1 MSSSRTATVP
11 ANPRTDR
18 RCCRFSHLHP
28 DRPGRL
34 RRYPSDMS
42 DAEWLLTEPL
52 LPAPAA
58 TTYWGGGRETYCR
71 RQVVD
76 AIRYLVDNGVKW
88 RALPADFPAWP
99 VVYRY
104 FRRFEAAESTVYA
117 VDELRRRL
125 RAAVGRDPEPTAAVI
140 DSQSV
145 AGAAT
150 VGRATRGY
158 DKGKNVNGRKRHI
171 AVDTLGLLIAVL
183 VLAADVQDRDGG
195 LDLLCLMRATCA
207 NVRLVWAD
215 GGYAG
220 KLVIAARRRL
230 GLALRIVKRNDDVHG
245 FVVLPRRWVVERSFG
260 WTRNSRRT
268 VRDYER
274 LPEHSEAM
282 VRWSAIILMTR
293 RATRHGIRS

>member
-1 MSSSRTATVP
+1 MSSSRSPGVSAISGFDAV
-11 ANPRTDR
+11 
-18 RCCRFSHLHP
+18 CCGYARLHP
-28 DRPGRL
+28 GRAARP
-34 RRYPSDMS
+34 RRYPSDMT
-42 DAEWLLTEPL
+42 DAEWALTEPL

-58 TTYWGGGRETYCR
+58 ATYWGGGRETYCR

-76 AIRYLVDNGVKW
+76 AIRYLVDNGCKW
-88 RALPADFPAWP
+88 RALPVDLPPWA

-104 FRRFEAAESTVYA
+104 FRRFERAESTVNA
-117 VDELRRRL
+117 VDELRRRI
-125 RAAVGRDPEPTAAVI
+125 RVAEGRDPEPTAAVI

-145 AGAAT
+145 PGAST
-150 VGRATRGY
+150 VGRDTRGY
-158 DKGKNVNGRKRHI
+158 DAGKNVNGRKRHV
-171 AVDTLGLLIAVL
+171 AVDTLGLLICVL
-183 VLAADVQDRDGG
+183 VLAADVQDRDAG

-207 NVRLVWAD
+207 KVRLIWAD

-220 KLVIAARRRL
+220 KLVDAVRRRL
-230 GLALRIVKRNDDVHG
+230 GLTLQIVKRTDDMTG
-245 FVVLPRRWVVERSFG
+245 FVVLPRRWVVERTFG

-293 RATRHGIRS
+293 RATRYGI

>member
-1 MSSSRTATVP
+1 VSSSRTATAL
-11 ANPRTDR
+11 ANLQSSTP
-18 RCCRFSHLHP
+18 CCRFSHLHP
-28 DRPGRL
+28 DQPARAP
-34 RRYPSDMS
+34 RYPSDMS
-42 DAEWLLTEPL
+42 DAEWRLTEPL
-52 LPAPAA
+52 LPAPAC

-71 RQVVD
+71 RHVID

-88 RALPADFPAWP
+88 RALPADFPSWP

-104 FRRFEAAESTVYA
+104 FRRFEAAEGTMHA
-117 VDELRRRL
+117 VDELRRRI
-125 RAAVGRDPEPTAAVI
+125 RAAEGRNSEPTAAVI

-145 AGAAT
+145 QGATT

-171 AVDTLGLLIAVL
+171 AVDTLGLLICVL

-207 NVRLVWAD
+207 KVRLVWAD

-220 KLVIAARRRL
+220 ALVHTLRRRL
-230 GLALRIVKRNDDVHG
+230 GLTLQIVKRTDDMKG
-245 FVVLPRRWVVERSFG
+245 FVVLPRRWVVERTFG
-260 WTRNSRRT
+260 WTRNCRRT

-293 RATRHGIRS
+293 RATRYGL

>member
-1 MSSSRTATVP
+1 MSSFRDAVMP
-11 ANPRTDR
+11 ASPLVAEV
-18 RCCRFSHLHP
+18 CCRFAHLHP
-28 DRPGRL
+28 DTPRRAH
-34 RRYPSDMS
+34 RYPSDMS
-42 DAEWLLTEPL
+42 DAEWMLTEPL
-52 LPAPAA
+52 LPAPACA
-58 TTYWGGGRETYCR
+58 TYWGGGREAYCR
-71 RQVVD
+71 RQIVD

-88 RALPADFPAWP
+88 RALPSDFPAWP

-104 FRRFEAAESTVYA
+104 FRRFETAEATVHA
-117 VDELRRRL
+117 VDVLRRRI
-125 RAAVGRDPEPTAAVI
+125 RAAAGRDPEPTAAVI
-140 DSQSV
+140 DSQCV

-171 AVDTLGLLIAVL
+171 AVDTLGLLICVL
-183 VLAADVQDRDGG
+183 VLGADVQDRDGG

-207 NVRLVWAD
+207 TVRLVWAD

-220 KLVIAARRRL
+220 KLVIAVRRHL
-230 GLALRIVKRNDDVHG
+230 GLILQIVKRNDGVQG

-293 RATRHGIRS
+293 RAARHET

>member
-1 MSSSRTATVP
+1 VSSSRTATAL
-11 ANPRTDR
+11 ANLQSSTP
-18 RCCRFSHLHP
+18 CCRFSHLHP
-28 DRPGRL
+28 DQPARAP
-34 RRYPSDMS
+34 RYPSDMS
-42 DAEWLLTEPL
+42 DAEWRLTEPL
-52 LPAPAA
+52 LPAPAC

-71 RQVVD
+71 RHVID

-88 RALPADFPAWP
+88 RALPADFPSWP

-104 FRRFEAAESTVYA
+104 FRRFEAAEGTMHA
-117 VDELRRRL
+117 VDELRRRI
-125 RAAVGRDPEPTAAVI
+125 RAAEGRNSEPTAAVI

-145 AGAAT
+145 QGATT

-171 AVDTLGLLIAVL
+171 AVDTLGLLICVL

-207 NVRLVWAD
+207 KVRLVWAD

-220 KLVIAARRRL
+220 ALVHTLRRRL
-230 GLALRIVKRNDDVHG
+230 GLTLQIVKRTDDMKG
-245 FVVLPRRWVVERSFG
+245 FVVLPRRWVVERTFG
-260 WTRNSRRT
+260 WTRNCRGT

-293 RATRHGIRS
+293 RATRYGL

>member
-1 MSSSRTATVP
+1 MSSSRTATAL
-11 ANPRTDR
+11 ANLQSSTP
-18 RCCRFSHLHP
+18 CCRFSHLHP
-28 DRPGRL
+28 DQPARAP
-34 RRYPSDMS
+34 RYPSDMS
-42 DAEWLLTEPL
+42 DAEWRLTEPL
-52 LPAPAA
+52 LPAPAC

-71 RQVVD
+71 RHVID

-88 RALPADFPAWP
+88 RALPADFPSWP

-104 FRRFEAAESTVYA
+104 FRRFEAAEGTMHA
-117 VDELRRRL
+117 VDELRRRI
-125 RAAVGRDPEPTAAVI
+125 RAAEGRNSEPTAAVI

-145 AGAAT
+145 QGATT

-171 AVDTLGLLIAVL
+171 AVDTLGLLICVL

-207 NVRLVWAD
+207 KVRLVWAD

-220 KLVIAARRRL
+220 ALVHTLRRRL
-230 GLALRIVKRNDDVHG
+230 GLTLQIVKRTDDMKG
-245 FVVLPRRWVVERSFG
+245 FVVLPRRWVVERTFG
-260 WTRNSRRT
+260 WTRNCRGT

-293 RATRHGIRS
+293 RATRYGL

>member
-1 MSSSRTATVP
+1 MSSSRTATAL
-11 ANPRTDR
+11 ANLQSSTP
-18 RCCRFSHLHP
+18 CCRFSHLHP
-28 DRPGRL
+28 DQPARAP
-34 RRYPSDMS
+34 RYPSDMS
-42 DAEWLLTEPL
+42 DAEWRLTEPL
-52 LPAPAA
+52 LPAPAC

-71 RQVVD
+71 RHVID

-88 RALPADFPAWP
+88 RALPADFPSWP

-104 FRRFEAAESTVYA
+104 FRRFEAAEGTMHA
-117 VDELRRRL
+117 VDELRRRI
-125 RAAVGRDPEPTAAVI
+125 RAAEGRNSEPTAAVI

-145 AGAAT
+145 QGATT

-171 AVDTLGLLIAVL
+171 AVDTLGLLICVL

-207 NVRLVWAD
+207 KVRLVWAD

-220 KLVIAARRRL
+220 ALVHTLRRRL
-230 GLALRIVKRNDDVHG
+230 GLTLQIVKRTDDMKG
-245 FVVLPRRWVVERSFG
+245 FVVLPRRWVVERTFG
-260 WTRNSRRT
+260 WTRNCRRT

-293 RATRHGIRS
+293 RATRYGL

>member
-1 MSSSRTATVP
+1 VSSSRTATAL
-11 ANPRTDR
+11 ANLQSSTP
-18 RCCRFSHLHP
+18 CCRFSHLHP
-28 DRPGRL
+28 DQPARAP
-34 RRYPSDMS
+34 RYPSDMS
-42 DAEWLLTEPL
+42 DAEWRLTEPL
-52 LPAPAA
+52 LPAPAC

-71 RQVVD
+71 RHVID

-88 RALPADFPAWP
+88 RALPADFPSWP

-104 FRRFEAAESTVYA
+104 FRRFEAAEGTMHA
-117 VDELRRRL
+117 VDELRRRI
-125 RAAVGRDPEPTAAVI
+125 RAAEGRNSEPTAAVI

-145 AGAAT
+145 QGATT

-171 AVDTLGLLIAVL
+171 AVDTLGLLICVL

-207 NVRLVWAD
+207 KVRLVWAD

-220 KLVIAARRRL
+220 ALVHTLRRRL
-230 GLALRIVKRNDDVHG
+230 GLTLQIVKRTDDMKG
-245 FVVLPRRWVVERSFG
+245 FVVLPRRWVVERTFG
-260 WTRNSRRT
+260 WTRNCRRT

-282 VRWSAIILMTR
+282 VRCVNGHGMTR
-293 RATRHGIRS
+293 RATRYGL